1 MNWFKILLVCLLGLN
16 VILLVFQAG
25 KGKHSVEKTPFL
37 SSLSA
42 ILELLLLFGVLFY
55 L

>member
-1 MNWFKILLVCLLGLN
+1 MNWFKILLISLLGLN
-16 VILLVFQAG
+16 VLLLVFEAG
-25 KGKHSVEKTPFL
+25 KGKQSVKKTPFA

-42 ILELLLLFGVLFY
+42 VLELLLLFGVLFY